1 LTIEPNFADAHHN
14 RGNALFKLGRYSEAR
29 ISYRLALEFK
39 PDLFEAARALVCLLL
54 SESNFVEAV
63 EVARHA
69 LTRNKSNEAKNLVV
83 LCLCSPLANPNVDP
97 RDLLLRSI
105 SEPWTR
111 PVNMSSAC
119 ARFLVLNDTIRN
131 GLERIAKLASQSSSA
146 EALIDPSATCIS
158 ALGEDQLF
166 CAMLEL
172 TPICDVLLERFV
184 TGLRFQLL
192 GAARSTAITE
202 VSGPLLTIYCAIARQ
217 CFINNYVFDQ
227 ADEEIERAMALRNT
241 LISSIE
247 SGAAVP
253 ILSLI
258 AVAAYF
264 PLYSLPRAESLL
276 DGQWPPVVKGLLA
289 QQISAPIEEGK
300 LRSSMPALTA
310 INDGVSMQVRD
321 QCEESPYPQWV
332 KAAPGPNP
340 VTVDEFITS
349 KFPHSSFIKLKKHTG
364 IDILVAGCGTGQHSI
379 ETAQRF
385 KASQV
390 LAIDLSMTSLCYANR
405 QTHEIGLKNIQYA
418 QADIM
423 RLSTINRTFD
433 VIEACGVLH
442 HLADPFAGWSVLL
455 SLLRPGGIMRLGLY
469 SEIARRDIRV
479 AREFIAQR
487 GYRPIAEDIRRYRRE
502 IINSADDNAP
512 KRMIMLTDFYSLNG
526 CRDLLFNVQEEQLSL
541 SKIAAFLFDN
551 DLQFLGFEI
560 DELIGW
566 DYLRYF
572 PADIAMTD
580 LTLWHQYEVNN
591 PSTFLGMYNFWTQ
604 KK

>member
-1 LTIEPNFADAHHN
+1 
-14 RGNALFKLGRYSEAR
+14 
-29 ISYRLALEFK
+29 
-39 PDLFEAARALVCLLL
+39 
-54 SESNFVEAV
+54 
-63 EVARHA
+63 
-69 LTRNKSNEAKNLVV
+69 
-83 LCLCSPLANPNVDP
+83 
-97 RDLLLRSI
+97 
-105 SEPWTR
+105 
-111 PVNMSSAC
+111 MSSTC

-131 GLERIAKLASQSSSA
+131 GLERIAKLAPQSGSA
-146 EALIDPSATCIS
+146 EELIDPSATCIS
-158 ALGEDQLF
+158 ALAEDHLF

-192 GAARSTAITE
+192 GAARSTATTE
-202 VSGPLLTIYCAIARQ
+202 VSAPLLTIYCAIARQ
-217 CFINNYVFDQ
+217 CFINNYVFDH
-227 ADEEIERAMALRNT
+227 ADEEIEQAQALRDT

-247 SGAAVP
+247 SETAVP

-276 DGQWPPVVKGLLA
+276 DGQWPAVVKDLLA

-310 INDGVSMQVRD
+310 INDSVSMQVRD
-321 QCEESPYPQWV
+321 QYEESPYPRWV

-340 VTVDEFITS
+340 VTVDEFITK

-390 LAIDLSMTSLCYANR
+390 LAIDLSMTSLCYAKR
-405 QTHEIGLKNIQYA
+405 QTREIGLKNIQYA

-423 RLSTINRTFD
+423 RLSTINRPFD

-469 SEIARRDIRV
+469 SEARRDIRL

-502 IINSADDNAP
+502 IINSANDNAL
-512 KRMIMLTDFYSLNG
+512 KRITMVTDFYTLNG
-526 CRDLLFNVQEEQLSL
+526 CRDLVFNVQEERLSL

-551 DLQFLGFEI
+551 NLQFLGFEV

-591 PSTFLGMYNFWTQ
+591 PSTFLGM
-604 KK
+604 